1 MTKEQS
7 LINILQETNKKAN
20 SINVVETIKN
30 GQKIKGIN
38 SLYIAQPMNDNT
50 LPYFWEE
57 LLENAEDKEKEY
69 WNIINKHLETGIF
82 IGLAYVNYSDFDDD
96 KYDEKTQSAPMH
108 YEIDVCGNLV
118 NYRYTG
124 EIDESDYIKTTLK

>member
-1 MTKEQS
+1 MTKEQT
-7 LINILQETNKKAN
+7 LTIIQKTNKKAN
-20 SINVVETIKN
+20 SIDVVETIKN
-30 GQKIKGIN
+30 GQNIKEIN

-82 IGLAYVNYSDFDDD
+82 IGLAMLIIVTLMMISTMKKPKVHQCIMKLMFV
-96 KYDEKTQSAPMH
+96 
-108 YEIDVCGNLV
+108 EI
-118 NYRYTG
+118 
-124 EIDESDYIKTTLK
+124 